1 MASSLLFESELCSG
15 LTACTCP
22 LRSIDRSPAQGFVS
36 FESFDEQHCV
46 YRRTPALGCG
56 VAAAL
61 LALTGVA
68 VATAASECLGPDAPA
83 TGLRRAVAVKYCK
96 NAWYVRA

>member
-46 YRRTPALGCG
+46 YRRTPALGCS

-61 LALTGVA
+61 LALTGVS

>member
-1 MASSLLFESELCSG
+1 MY
-15 LTACTCP
+15 P
-22 LRSIDRSPAQGFVS
+22 VRLRSIYRSAAQAFVGF
-36 FESFDEQHCV
+36 DGQRCV